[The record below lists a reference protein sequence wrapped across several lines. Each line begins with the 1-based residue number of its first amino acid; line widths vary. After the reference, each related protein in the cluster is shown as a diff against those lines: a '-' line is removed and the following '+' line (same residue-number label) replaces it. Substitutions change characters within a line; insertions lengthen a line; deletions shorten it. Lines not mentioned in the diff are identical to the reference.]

1 MDRRPKEE
9 FEWKIAAAF
18 SPTKNSRNSNDGVRS
33 SLWKDED
40 EELSVGPGMLE
51 DMCLNTPMNKPAH
64 SPLEKLRATEMKGPG
79 WSSSRRTSGQRKPR
93 KSYRTGA
100 KVTVSPAKVSNYN
113 TSPILTEPILSD
125 NKVLPRGKK
134 TNHRTPERESLEK
147 PDWSDVDDPVEVKYF
162 SQDEGFVTKS
172 QLKKNSSEYETSPL
186 PNLAACFK
194 HSNACDD
201 EILVPCKPFSEIAM
215 QLPCESSK
223 NQWNSSNQKLCES
236 SSNQWNSA
244 REMPSKPFQNQRNNA
259 LQSPCGFI
267 PRQLHSAFQKPGSSS
282 NPWNTAVHSPL
293 ELSQCQW
300 NSADR
305 KCRESSLVMCN
316 TGNDMSLSS
325 EISKRSDVFATPGC
339 TVKAQSSLLTYSFPL
354 RSPDL
359 LSSGDE
365 LRSDSD
371 CSPMHLRTSP
381 SDRTRL
387 VSVEAPQSMWDSD
400 SGQKARPLSFIDTH
414 CHLDMLYMK
423 LGFRGTFAHFRRL
436 YHSSFSSR
444 FEGCIADFC
453 NPRLMVREQLWE
465 PLLSEELVWGAFGC
479 HPHFA
484 KEYNIIHEHSILTAM
499 RHPKA
504 VAFGEI
510 GLDYSSKCST
520 TVGQQKKVFERQ
532 LHLAVQ
538 MKKPLVIHC
547 RDADEDLLEILKRLV
562 PRDYKI
568 HRHCFTNSYDVIE
581 PFLQEFPNMSVGFTA
596 LLTYPKA
603 VKVKDAIRRIPLHR
617 IVVETDAPYFL
628 PYQVS
633 KSVCRFSHPGMAI
646 HTLQEISHLKGELF
660 STVLSTLRQT
670 TAKLYDL

>member
-1 MDRRPKEE
+1 MDRKPKEE
-9 FEWKIAAAF
+9 FGWESAAAF
-18 SPTKNSRNSNDGVRS
+18 SPSKNRRISNDRVGS
-33 SLWKDED
+33 SLWKKEDED
-40 EELSVGPGMLE
+40 LSVGPGMLE
-51 DMCLNTPMNKPAH
+51 DICLNTAMHKPTH
-64 SPLEKLRATEMKGPG
+64 SPSEKLRATETEALG
-79 WSSSRRTSGQRKPR
+79 WTPTRRTSGQRKPR

-100 KVTVSPAKVSNYN
+100 EVTVSPAKVSNCDI
-113 TSPILTEPILSD
+113 SPILTESILSD
-125 NKVLPRGKK
+125 NKVLPCGKK
-134 TNHRTPERESLEK
+134 NNDRTPEREFLEK
-147 PDWSDVDDPVEVKYF
+147 PDWSDVDDPVEIKNF
-162 SQDEGFVTKS
+162 SQDEGFFTKS
-172 QLKKNSSEYETSPL
+172 QLKNSSEYETSPL
-186 PNLAACFK
+186 PYLAACFK

-201 EILVPCKPFSEIAM
+201 EILVPRKPPSEIAM
-215 QLPCESSK
+215 QLPCESSQ
-223 NQWNSSNQKLCES
+223 NQWNSPDQTSCES
-236 SSNQWNSA
+236 SSNQWNNA
-244 REMPSKPFQNQRNNA
+244 LEMPSKPFQNQRNNI

-267 PRQLHSAFQKPGSSS
+267 PRQLNSAFRKPDSSS
-282 NPWNTAVHSPL
+282 HHWNTAVQSPV
-293 ELSQCQW
+293 EFSQRQR
-300 NSADR
+300 NSADH
-305 KCRESSLVMCN
+305 KSREPSIVMCS
-316 TGNDMSLSS
+316 TGNHKSHSS

-339 TVKAQSSLLTYSFPL
+339 TVKAGSSLLTYSFPL
-354 RSPDL
+354 WSPDL

-371 CSPMHLRTSP
+371 CSPMHLKTS
-381 SDRTRL
+381 SNNRTRQ
-387 VSVEAPQSMWDSD
+387 VSVEAQSMWDSD
-400 SGQKARPLSFIDTH
+400 SDQKARPLSFIDTH
-414 CHLDMLYMK
+414 CHLDMLYTK

-436 YHSSFSSR
+436 YHSSFSSK

-484 KEYNIIHEHSILTAM
+484 KEYDIIDEHSILTAM

-603 VKVKDAIRRIPLHR
+603 VEVKDAIKRIPLHR

-633 KSVCRFSHPGMAI
+633 KSVCRYSHPGMAI
-646 HTLQEISHLKGELF
+646 HTLHEISRLKGELF